1 MDETI
6 VTFGGIT
13 IIGLLVRIFCERNF
27 QLAGNFLSPPVIQ
40 AYGCVKKI
48 PASDSGV
55 SRISKVRIK
64 QIPGAANRQLCRD
77 CAGSV
82 FQKPLSIA
90 WNGDCRDSIVGFAR
104 RVRPGLNAAQKQRCD
119 ANKKAARRQF
129 TESVRLLHEFYRMD
143 SKPIK
148 GESKNEVQIDSC
160 SCVWSV
166 FHDDLKRAGGRTQ
179 HPGSQRASHRIFHQR
194 LEQQRAESAH
204 DQLRGRP
211 RKLSL
216 SF

>member
-64 QIPGAANRQLCRD
+64 QILRAANRQFGRE

-90 WNGDCRDSIVGFAR
+90 WNGD
-104 RVRPGLNAAQKQRCD
+104 
-119 ANKKAARRQF
+119 
-129 TESVRLLHEFYRMD
+129 
-143 SKPIK
+143 
-148 GESKNEVQIDSC
+148 
-160 SCVWSV
+160 
-166 FHDDLKRAGGRTQ
+166 
-179 HPGSQRASHRIFHQR
+179 
-194 LEQQRAESAH
+194 
-204 DQLRGRP
+204 
-211 RKLSL
+211 
-216 SF
+216 